1 MSLLSLKDIKKSW
14 GAREIL
20 KGVSLTVSPGEKIGL
35 IGRNGSGKTTLLDII
50 SGGTAPDE
58 GEIAIS
64 RGAKIG
70 YLEQEAEYREAN
82 SLMDEMLSARPEIL
96 LLKHRLHETEAALSA
111 TPGEAGCPD
120 SGAAP
125 ALEAY
130 GLLQEEFEKSGGYA
144 YDNLV
149 AGALA
154 GLGFDKSEFDRKIS
168 SLSGGQR
175 TRLFLAKPLLS
186 KNDLLMLDEPTN
198 HLDVPAIL
206 WLEEFLKTYPG
217 AALIVSHDR
226 YFLDRVV
233 TRIVEID
240 CGHAEE
246 YSGGFSAYRIEK
258 DKRTAE
264 RQRHYD
270 LMAAR
275 LEKEKEYIN
284 RMRAGV
290 NARQAKGREKR
301 LERFDLPGKPVT
313 DAKTLSFGWDKTK
326 RSSDTVVKADGI
338 SKSFG
343 NKIVLKD
350 ISLTIRRG
358 ERAGIIGRNGTG
370 KSTLL
375 KIIMG
380 EIRPDTGE
388 VFMSQGVKTAYYA
401 QGMEGLTESNSV
413 IHELWSVKPLAP
425 EQEIRDML
433 GAFLF
438 SGDSVEKRIS
448 DLSGGE
454 KGRLSLAKTALA
466 GANLLVLDEPT
477 NHLDIPSRE
486 ALEEALKGFGG
497 AVVSVSH
504 DRYFLDG
511 FADKTYELEGLGLK
525 EYWGNYSYA
534 LGKKQAAT
542 EETTNGNG
550 DRSAGFNGKAAWDE
564 RKSKQALE
572 KKRERD
578 LKLKEK
584 RISELERDIES
595 LENELK
601 SAEEKLAVPAVY
613 TDFNELTAITRWYNE
628 LKQERDRLY
637 DLLEK
642 EVS

>member
-20 KGVSLTVSPGEKIGL
+20 SGVSFAVSPGEKIGL

-50 SGGTAPDE
+50 SGKTTPDD

-64 RGAKIG
+64 RGAKTG
-70 YLEQEAEYREAN
+70 YLEQEAEYHEGN
-82 SLMDEMLSARPEIL
+82 SLLDEMLCARPDVL
-96 LLKHRLHETEAALSA
+96 LLKHRLQEAEMALSA
-111 TPGEAGCPD
+111 T
-120 SGAAP
+120 SGAAGSP
-125 ALEAY
+125 TLEAY
-130 GLLQEEFEKSGGYA
+130 GLLQEEFERSGGYA
-144 YDNLV
+144 YDNIV
-149 AGALA
+149 TGALT

-168 SLSGGQR
+168 TLSGGQR
-175 TRLFLAKPLLS
+175 TRLFLAKTLLA

-240 CGHAEE
+240 RGHSEE
-246 YSGGFSAYRIEK
+246 FTGGFSAYRIEK

-301 LERFDLPGKPVT
+301 LERFDLPDKPAT
-313 DAKTLSFGWDKTK
+313 DARALSFDWAEAK
-326 RSSDTVVKADGI
+326 RSYDTVVKADGI

-350 ISLTIRRG
+350 ISFTIRRG

-401 QGMEGLTESNSV
+401 QGMEGLTESDSV
-413 IHELWSVKPLAP
+413 INELWSAKPLAP

-438 SGDSVEKRIS
+438 SGDSAEKRIS

-454 KGRLSLAKTALA
+454 KGRLSLAKTVLA

-486 ALEEALKGFGG
+486 ALEEALKCFGG
-497 AVVSVSH
+497 TVISVSH
-504 DRYFLDG
+504 DRYFLDS
-511 FADKTYELEGLGLK
+511 FADKTYELEGLSLT
-525 EYWGNYSYA
+525 EYCGNYSYA
-534 LGKKQAAT
+534 LGKKQAAA
-542 EETTNGNG
+542 EEATGGEG
-550 DRSAGFNGKAAWDE
+550 DRHAGFNGKTAWEE
-564 RKSKQALE
+564 RKLKQALE
-572 KKRERD
+572 KKREKD

-584 RISELERDIES
+584 RISELERGIES
-595 LENELK
+595 LENDLK
-601 SAEEKLAVPAVY
+601 AAEEKLAIPASY

>member
-14 GAREIL
+14 GARETL
-20 KGVSLTVSPGEKIGL
+20 KGVSFTVSPGEKVGL

-50 SGGTAPDE
+50 SGRTAPDE
-58 GEIAIS
+58 GEIAVS
-64 RGAKIG
+64 RGTKIG
-70 YLEQEAEYREAN
+70 YLEQEAAYKDGN
-82 SLMDEMLSARPEIL
+82 SLLDEMLRARPDVL
-96 LLKHRLHETEAALSA
+96 SLKRRLREAETTLS
-111 TPGEAGCPD
+111 EAGL
-120 SGAAP
+120 P

-130 GLLQEEFEKSGGYA
+130 GLLQEEFEKCGGYA

-149 AGALA
+149 TGALT

-168 SLSGGQR
+168 TLSGGQR
-175 TRLFLAKPLLS
+175 TRLFLAKTLLA

-217 AALIVSHDR
+217 AALVVSHDR

-240 CGHAEE
+240 RGLSEE
-246 YSGGFSAYRIEK
+246 YNGGFSAYRMEK
-258 DKRTAE
+258 EKRTAD

-284 RMRAGV
+284 RMRAGQ

-301 LERFDLPGKPVT
+301 LDRFNLPDKPRE
-313 DAKTLSFGWDKTK
+313 AAATLSFGWTETR
-326 RSSDTVVKADGI
+326 RSSDTVIKAEGV

-343 NKIVLKD
+343 GKVVLND

-358 ERAGIIGRNGTG
+358 ERAGIIGRNGAG

-380 EIRPDTGE
+380 ETKPDKGDIYIST
-388 VFMSQGVKTAYYA
+388 SVKAAYYA
-401 QGMEGLTESNSV
+401 QGLEGLTETNSV
-413 IHELWSVKPLAP
+413 MDELWSAKPLAI
-425 EQEIRDML
+425 EQEIRDLL

-438 SGDSVEKRIS
+438 SGDSTQKKIS

-497 AVVSVSH
+497 TVLSVSH
-504 DRYFLDG
+504 DRYFLDS
-511 FADKTYELEGLGLK
+511 FSDKTYDLEGSGLT

-534 LGKKQAAT
+534 IEKKRAAQ
-542 EETTNGNG
+542 EEQSHQEAEG
-550 DRSAGFNGKAAWDE
+550 RAAWEE

-584 RISELERDIES
+584 RIFELERDIES
-595 LENELK
+595 LENDMK
-601 SAEEKLAVPAVY
+601 AAEEKLAIPAVY

>member
-20 KGVSLTVSPGEKIGL
+20 KGVSFSISHGEKVGL
-35 IGRNGSGKTTLLDII
+35 VGRNGSGKTTLLDII
-50 SGGTAPDE
+50 SGKTAPDG

-64 RGAKIG
+64 RGAKTG
-70 YLEQEAEYREAN
+70 YLEQEAEYNEEN
-82 SLMDEMLSARPEIL
+82 SLHDEMLRARPEIL
-96 LLKHRLHETEAALSA
+96 LLKQRLHEAETGLSA
-111 TPGEAGCPD
+111 IPPKAGR
-120 SGAAP
+120 P
-125 ALEAY
+125 AIEAY
-130 GLLQEEFEKSGGYA
+130 GLLQEEFEKCGGYA

-149 AGALA
+149 SGALT
-154 GLGFDKSEFDRKIS
+154 GLGFDKSEFSRKIS
-168 SLSGGQR
+168 TLSGGQR
-175 TRLFLAKPLLS
+175 TRLFLAKTLLA

-226 YFLDRVV
+226 YFLDSVV
-233 TRIVEID
+233 TRMVEID
-240 CGHAEE
+240 RGLSEE
-246 YSGGFSAYRIEK
+246 YNGGFSAYRIEK
-258 DKRTAE
+258 EKRTSE

-301 LERFDLPGKPVT
+301 LERFNLPDKP
-313 DAKTLSFGWDKTK
+313 AGEARALSFGWTEAG
-326 RSSDTVVKADGI
+326 RLSDTVVRAEGV

-343 NKIVLKD
+343 GKTVLGGV
-350 ISLTIRRG
+350 SLTIRRG
-358 ERAGIIGRNGTG
+358 ERAGIIGRNGSG

-380 EIRPDTGE
+380 DIAPDTGE
-388 VFMSQGVKTAYYA
+388 VFISPGVKAAYYA
-401 QGMEGLTESNSV
+401 QGHEGLVETNSV
-413 IHELWSVKPLAP
+413 IRELWSAKPLAP
-425 EQEIRDML
+425 EQEIRDTL

-438 SGDSVEKRIS
+438 SGDSADKRIS

-466 GANLLVLDEPT
+466 GASLLVLDEPT

-497 AVVSVSH
+497 AVLSVSH
-504 DRYFLDG
+504 DRYFLDS
-511 FADKTYELEGLGLK
+511 FSDKTYELEGSGLT

-534 LGKKQAAT
+534 VGKKRAAQ
-542 EETTNGNG
+542 EEESLHEAEG
-550 DRSAGFNGKAAWDE
+550 RAAWEE

-584 RISELERDIES
+584 RISDLERDIES
-595 LENELK
+595 LEDDLK
-601 SAEEKLAVPAVY
+601 AAEEKLAIPAVY
-613 TDFNELTAITRWYNE
+613 ADFNELAAITRWYNE

-642 EVS
+642 EAP

>member
-1 MSLLSLKDIKKSW
+1 MN
-14 GAREIL
+14 
-20 KGVSLTVSPGEKIGL
+20 GVSFGISPGEKIGL

-50 SGGTAPDE
+50 SGKTAPDG
-58 GEIAIS
+58 GEIAIA
-64 RGAKIG
+64 RGKNIG
-70 YLEQEAEYREAN
+70 YLEQEAEYPAGN
-82 SLMDEMLSARPEIL
+82 SLLDEMLSARPDVL
-96 LLKHRLHETEAALSA
+96 SLKHKLADAAAALSEIGLSA
-111 TPGEAGCPD
+111 SEAGL
-120 SGAAP
+120 P
-125 ALEAY
+125 ALESY

-149 AGALA
+149 TGALT
-154 GLGFDKSEFDRKIS
+154 GLGFDKDEFDRKIS
-168 SLSGGQR
+168 TLSGGQR
-175 TRLFLAKPLLS
+175 TRLFLAKTLLAG
-186 KNDLLMLDEPTN
+186 NDLLMLDEPTN

-206 WLEEFLKTYPG
+206 WLEEFLRTYPG

-233 TRIVEID
+233 SRTVEID
-240 CGHAEE
+240 RGRTEE
-246 YSGGFSAYRIEK
+246 YNGGFSAYRIEK
-258 DKRTAE
+258 EKRTAE

-284 RMRAGV
+284 RMRAGQ

-301 LERFDLPGKPVT
+301 LDRFNFPDKPAAE
-313 DAKTLSFGWDKTK
+313 AKTLSFGWSETK
-326 RSSDTVVKADGI
+326 RSSDTVVKAEGV

-343 NKIVLKD
+343 GKAVLND

-358 ERAGIIGRNGTG
+358 ERAGIIGRNGSG

-375 KIIMG
+375 KIILG
-380 EIRPDTGE
+380 EIKPDTGE
-388 VFMSQGVKTAYYA
+388 VFISPGVKTAYYA
-401 QGMEGLTESNSV
+401 QGLEGLTETNSV
-413 IHELWSVKPLAP
+413 MDEIWSVKPLAI
-425 EQEIRDML
+425 EQEIRDLL

-438 SGDSVEKRIS
+438 SGDSAEKKIS

-454 KGRLSLAKTALA
+454 KGRLSLAKTVLA

-486 ALEEALKGFGG
+486 ALEGALKGFGG
-497 AVVSVSH
+497 TVISVSH
-504 DRYFLDG
+504 DRYFLDS
-511 FADKTYELEGLGLK
+511 FADKTYDLEESGLT

-534 LGKKQAAT
+534 IGKKQAAQD
-542 EETTNGNG
+542 EKSHREAEG
-550 DRSAGFNGKAAWDE
+550 RAAWEE

-584 RISELERDIES
+584 RIFELERDIES
-595 LENELK
+595 LESDLK
-601 SAEEKLAVPAVY
+601 AAEEKLAIPEVY